1 MNTILWCIVH
11 VYRSI
16 LPTNWSPNNL
26 ISAFP
31 NGPGAQLPL
40 VRGVSVE
47 LCDLRAGAA
56 YNGLSG
62 SWGHCIPPAATWCST
77 HGSVIAFGWPSSWVF
92 CVLGLYKGR
101 VGLTSRE
108 LHKLKWK
115 SDLKNAAHNSG
126 WSETQISPHLHGE
139 YCTQLWLIDL
149 LVYRMNH
156 YILSHMGLKMGTPK
170 ILWHQISNFE
180 SSIWDKGISPLEI
193 SCKPCC
199 QV

>member
-1 MNTILWCIVH
+1 MKWT
-11 VYRSI
+11 RSCGVLCMSI
-16 LPTNWSPNNL
+16 GLSYPQIDL
-26 ISAFP
+26 LMSAFP

-77 HGSVIAFGWPSSWVF
+77 HGSVIAFGWPSSGVF
-92 CVLGLYKGR
+92 SVLGLYKGC

-108 LHKLKWK
+108 LHKLLKWK

-126 WSETQISPHLHGE
+126 WGEPQISPHLHGE
-139 YCTQLWLIDL
+139 YCTQLWLIG
-149 LVYRMNH
+149 
-156 YILSHMGLKMGTPK
+156 LSHESLHSITYGFENGYPPKSSGLSFSPTKLATLNYPAA
-170 ILWHQISNFE
+170 
-180 SSIWDKGISPLEI
+180 SIWDKR
-193 SCKPCC
+193 C
-199 QV
+199 